1 MAENKKEKSI
11 YDKNFKFEADIKP
24 QYVIL
29 PRLSIKNDIFERV
42 EDIRGDFK
50 ERGEDGRE

>member
-1 MAENKKEKSI
+1 MVKNKMEKSI

-24 QYVIL
+24 QHLIL
-29 PRLSIKNDIFERV
+29 PKLPIKNDIFERV